1 MEIATYTKDILIEQ
15 TECDLKNRMTLGAL
29 LRRAQQAAT
38 GHCDAVGVT
47 TSYLLGYHTAFLLVK
62 ASVETMR
69 DLRPGEKLRIV
80 TEPSAPAHAFYNRF
94 TSFYGEDGALAAAVD
109 SRWVLADTDSRRV
122 LRRPP
127 EGLVIPFFERVEKE
141 QDVSVVRAQVQE
153 DAGQATAVYSRVDL
167 NGHLNNTYYGD
178 ILCDALPAEVWL
190 GERGFRKAVLAYRV
204 ELPLGQTM
212 ALARGRADYHG
223 APCWYVE
230 GVREGARCFE
240 GNILF

>member
-38 GHCDAVGVT
+38 AHCDAVGVT

-127 EGLVIPFFERVEKE
+127 EGLVIPFF
-141 QDVSVVRAQVQE
+141 
-153 DAGQATAVYSRVDL
+153 
-167 NGHLNNTYYGD
+167 
-178 ILCDALPAEVWL
+178 
-190 GERGFRKAVLAYRV
+190 
-204 ELPLGQTM
+204 
-212 ALARGRADYHG
+212 
-223 APCWYVE
+223 
-230 GVREGARCFE
+230 
-240 GNILF
+240 

>member
-1 MEIATYTKDILIEQ
+1 M
-15 TECDLKNRMTLGAL
+15 
-29 LRRAQQAAT
+29 
-38 GHCDAVGVT
+38 
-47 TSYLLGYHTAFLLVK
+47 
-62 ASVETMR
+62 
-69 DLRPGEKLRIV
+69 
-80 TEPSAPAHAFYNRF
+80 
-94 TSFYGEDGALAAAVD
+94 
-109 SRWVLADTDSRRV
+109 
-122 LRRPP
+122 
-127 EGLVIPFFERVEKE
+127 
-141 QDVSVVRAQVQE
+141 VRAQVQE

-230 GVREGARCFE
+230 GAREGKRCFE